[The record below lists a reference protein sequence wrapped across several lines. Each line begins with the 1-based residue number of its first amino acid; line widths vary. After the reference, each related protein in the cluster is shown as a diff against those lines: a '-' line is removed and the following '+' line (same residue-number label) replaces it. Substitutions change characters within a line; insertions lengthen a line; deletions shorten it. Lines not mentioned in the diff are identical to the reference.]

1 MTTYVTRITE
11 SFTVGMPSEAESTTL
26 RIGKAVPVLRFT
38 RRHIADDGRVAEVAH
53 PMVRRGDTT
62 VVGFAID
69 LEA

>member
-1 MTTYVTRITE
+1 
-11 SFTVGMPSEAESTTL
+11 MPSEAESTTL

-62 VVGFAID
+62 VVDFAID
-69 LEA
+69 LET